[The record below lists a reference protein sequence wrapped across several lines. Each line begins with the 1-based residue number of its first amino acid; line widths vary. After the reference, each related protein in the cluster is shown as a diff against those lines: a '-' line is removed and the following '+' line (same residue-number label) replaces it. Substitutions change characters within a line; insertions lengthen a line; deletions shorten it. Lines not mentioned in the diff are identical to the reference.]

1 MPLIENATAKDNMKL
16 LLTDVQ
22 NKTTRNSLHYI
33 ELTFKYP
40 DQEKT
45 VKYNVWSFIHNRE
58 TGLEAIWNKA
68 LTAKVGSTYNLHFQ
82 KAVIQ
87 EQLQFV
93 VTCLDLIPSL

>member
-1 MPLIENATAKDNMKL
+1 MKL
-16 LLTDVQ
+16 LLTATQ
-22 NKTTRNSLHYI
+22 NKSTKNSLPYI

-40 DQEKT
+40 DKEKV
-45 VKYNVWSFIHNRE
+45 VKYCVWSFIHNKE
-58 TGLEAIWNKA
+58 NGLEAVWNKA

-82 KAVIQ
+82 KVVIQ